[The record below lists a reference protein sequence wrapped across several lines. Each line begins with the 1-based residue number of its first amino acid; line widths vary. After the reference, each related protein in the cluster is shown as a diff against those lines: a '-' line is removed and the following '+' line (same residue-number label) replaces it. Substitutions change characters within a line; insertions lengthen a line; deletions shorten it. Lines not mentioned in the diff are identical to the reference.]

1 MIYKCLVLGGDGF
14 IGSHLVEDL
23 LARNLNVR
31 VFEKLE
37 NNKLKNLGRVRKK
50 IDLFFGD
57 FRKKSDLNN
66 AVKEVDFVFHFISLS
81 NPASTVDNAKKDIED
96 NLINTINLLD
106 ACVKNKV
113 KKIIFP
119 SSGGSIYGTPKEGY
133 AQEESPLNPITP
145 YSINKLCIEKYLNYY
160 KRYYNLDYV
169 IYRISN
175 AYGERQ
181 TTKGKQG
188 VIPIIMEKVLNNE
201 TVDLYGNTIRDY
213 IYIKDVTYFIGNN
226 FDKDHKYTEYNLG
239 SGKGLSLFR
248 LVKLIEKINGAPIKI
263 NKLKRRKFDV
273 KKIILDVSRI
283 KNEFDFETK
292 TDIKEGLEKTFY
304 YIKDGLN
311 NEY

>member
-23 LARNLNVR
+23 LTRNLNVR

-81 NPASTVDNAKKDIED
+81 TPASTVDNAKKDIED

-106 ACVKNKV
+106 VCVKNKV
-113 KKIIFP
+113 KKVIFP
-119 SSGGSIYGTPKEGY
+119 STGGSIYGTPKEGY
-133 AQEESPLNPITP
+133 AHEESPLAPITP
-145 YSINKLCIEKYLNYY
+145 HSINKLCVEKYLNYY
-160 KRYYNLDYV
+160 KRHYNLDYV

-181 TTKGKQG
+181 ATEGKQG
-188 VIPIIMEKVLNNE
+188 VIPIIMKKVLNNE
-201 TVDLYGNTIRDY
+201 TIDLYGNTIRDY
-213 IYIKDVTYFIGNN
+213 IYVKDATYFIGNN
-226 FDKDHKYTEYNLG
+226 FDKDHKYTVYNLG
-239 SGKGLSLFR
+239 SGKGISLFR
-248 LVKLIEKINGAPIKI
+248 LVKIIEKINGAPIKI
-263 NKLKRRKFDV
+263 NKLKRREFDV
-273 KKIILDVSRI
+273 GKIILDVSRI
-283 KNEFDFETK
+283 KNEFGFETK

-304 YIKDGLN
+304 YIKDRLK